1 MSSTHTAAIV
11 HADIKAFAA
20 ERFDRGAA

>member
-1 MSSTHTAAIV
+1 MSSTHPAAIV